1 MINKLTRYKVWLE
14 IDEKAVAHNIKVFRQ
29 IIGEKIG
36 LWSVVKSNA
45 YGHGL
50 VLFSKL
56 AEEGVDGF
64 CVDSVVEGLKL
75 RREGIKK
82 PILVLGPT
90 LPPLYS
96 IAKKFNITISI
107 SNIEGLKA
115 LTLAK
120 NKPNFHLK
128 IDTGMHRQGFYPEEI
143 NKIIRLLGNWKLKIG
158 NSPKGIYSHFA
169 SAKDINYP
177 SFNELQFSKLQI
189 ANSKLEGAGFKNLK
203 KHISATAGT
212 LINPKYH
219 LDMIRIGIGLYG
231 LWPSKELEIQ
241 LGDKIKLKPAL
252 AWFALIS
259 EIKKVKKGDYIGY
272 DLTERIHK
280 DGKIAIV
287 PIGYWHG
294 LPRSLSSIGEVW
306 VKNQPARIM
315 GRVSMDLIVIDIL
328 NINCKV
334 GDEVEIK
341 PMEIAQKTNSSHYEI
356 ITRIN
361 PLIKKIAV

>member
-1 MINKLTRYKVWLE
+1 MNKYKVWLE
-14 IDEKAVAHNIKVFRQ
+14 INKKAVVSNIKAFRQ
-29 IIGEKIG
+29 ILSPKTE

-50 VLFSKL
+50 SLFAKL
-56 AEEGVDGF
+56 AESIVDGF
-64 CVDSVVEGLKL
+64 CVDSVIEGFKL
-75 RREGIKK
+75 RKKGIKK

-90 LPPLYS
+90 LPSLYP
-96 IAKKFNITISI
+96 IAKKFDITISI
-107 SNIEGLKA
+107 SNLEGLKS
-115 LTLAK
+115 LSISK

-143 NKIIRLLGNWKLKIG
+143 SKILNFKFKILNSLKG
-158 NSPKGIYSHFA
+158 VYSHFA

-177 SFNELQFSKLQI
+177 SFNEKQFTELQLTIDQLQ
-189 ANSKLEGAGFKNLK
+189 KAGFTNLK
-203 KHISATAGT
+203 KHISATAGA

-219 LDMIRIGIGLYG
+219 LDMIRVGIGLYG

-241 LGDKIKLKPAL
+241 LKDKIKLKQVL
-252 AWFALIS
+252 SWFALIS

-272 DLTERIHK
+272 DLTERVNK
-280 DGKIAIV
+280 DAKIAIV

-306 VKNQPARIM
+306 IKNKPARIM
-315 GRVSMDLIVIDIL
+315 GRVSMDLIVIDIS
-328 NINCKV
+328 NINCKI
-334 GDEVEIK
+334 GDKIEIK

-361 PLIKKIAV
+361 PLIKKIVV